1 MEKISLFEIF
11 KIGIGPS
18 SSHAMGPWKAAGDF
32 LKKYYNQNGS
42 LENVIGLKVELFGSL
57 AKTGTGHGTDKA
69 IIMGLTGADITTFKS
84 HQLIPSI
91 EKINL
96 EKKLSLLGKQ
106 EIDFN
111 SELDI
116 LFNRETLRQT
126 HANTMDFTLLLARG
140 EQETAT
146 YYSIGGGFIQRKGET
161 KKSNEKAII
170 PFPIQNAEEMIN
182 WCETEKNHWM
192 KFLWPT
198 NYVGIRMMKSIPILE
213 ASGM

>member
-1 MEKISLFEIF
+1 M
-11 KIGIGPS
+11 
-18 SSHAMGPWKAAGDF
+18 
-32 LKKYYNQNGS
+32 
-42 LENVIGLKVELFGSL
+42 ENVIGLKVELFGSL

-69 IIMGLTGADITTFKS
+69 IIMGLTAADITTFKS

-126 HANTMDFTLLLARG
+126 HANTMDFTLLLASG